1 MKGGLPPNAS
11 VPTQNQTGIML
22 GANIT
27 GSIPI
32 GPTIV
37 KAIASQIHVSL
48 ANASTTAE
56 KAVGPNAHSV
66 AVRIGTVRGLLVY
79 MALVH
84 DMNTGTFHGVLVDPG
99 NGKVLASTPFP
110 LSALGMIFGPDMMG
124 GNGMMG
130 PGMMNGPGMM
140 SGYP

>member
-1 MKGGLPPNAS
+1 MIIIVKRSNMTGS
-11 VPTQNQTGIML
+11 SSSQNHTGMIF

-32 GPTIV
+32 GPTMA

-56 KAVGPNAHSV
+56 KVVGPNAHSV
-66 AVRIGTVRGLLVY
+66 AVRIGTFQGFLVY

-84 DMNTGTFHGVLVDPG
+84 DMNTGTFHGVLIDAG
-99 NGKVLASTPFP
+99 NGKVLGSTQFPFG
-110 LSALGMIFGPDMMG
+110 ALGKMMGSGNMMGMMG
-124 GNGMMG
+124 GNEMMR
-130 PGMMNGPGMM
+130 
-140 SGYP
+140 GYP